1 MAALFD
7 FSNAFTTP
15 IGLKI
20 EQATNTDAINW
31 GLNLEICDMVNE
43 AQDGPEQAVK
53 AMRKRF
59 DQRKGMDTTLVLLD
73 TLVKNCGRRLHLHI
87 ANRDFMCDLIKLVSP
102 RDPTPQHIKDKVLTL
117 IERWTDAF
125 QNDQELAAVG
135 EAYKYLKSQNVQ
147 FPAQNLDDMVSIHTP
162 KASHTPV
169 AAPAPMSGPAPPGPT
184 PATPPEQGQGND
196 LARINKE
203 LLVVR
208 GNDTVMNEILADV
221 QASVTP
227 RPDDLQLLK
236 DLNTTCREM
245 HRRLIQLLEQVMDE
259 ALVCQLLDL
268 IDKLNNTFLRY
279 DRYERALAEQQP
291 PLQQPSSNY
300 ATPDLHPPDHD
311 LLNLA
316 SDPVPSSTNPFAPAR
331 LPPVQHGNE
340 DAENIY
346 TTAPTRPPAS
356 SDDVLLAFD
365 PVRDTTVDPVRD
377 TTGQMSTLAVDDEF
391 DMFAQNR
398 SNTLNERVLA
408 SSSAEAYNDAHN
420 VPSMSISG
428 AMAARPHDTQDDWLT
443 DLSATNQTGVMSS
456 EEFDQFLNERAPDPP
471 THTPVRH
478 QPKKDD
484 DDLLA
489 L

>member
-7 FSNAFTTP
+7 FSGAFTTP

-20 EQATNTDAINW
+20 EQATSTDAINW
-31 GLNLEICDMVNE
+31 GLNLEICDMVND
-43 AQDGPEQAVK
+43 AQDGPDQAVK
-53 AMRKRF
+53 AVRKRF

-102 RDPTPQHIKDKVLTL
+102 RDATPQHIKDKVLTL

-147 FPAQNLDDMVSIHTP
+147 FPAQNLDDMVAIHTP

-169 AAPAPMSGPAPPGPT
+169 VAPQPVAMSRPPPPTSPQPLPADIPAPGS
-184 PATPPEQGQGND
+184 D

-208 GNDTVMNEILADV
+208 GNDTVMNEILADIQSSESPRSDDV
-221 QASVTP
+221 QLV
-227 RPDDLQLLK
+227 R

-245 HRRLIQLLEQVMDE
+245 HRRLIELLEQVMDE
-259 ALVCQLLDL
+259 GLVCQLLDL

-279 DRYERALAEQQP
+279 DRYERTIVEQP
-291 PLQQPSSNY
+291 VSNY
-300 ATPDLHPPDHD
+300 ATPEQPVVDDD
-311 LLNLA
+311 LLNLNTDPPA
-316 SDPVPSSTNPFAPAR
+316 YSDPAPANTNPFAPVR
-331 LPPVQHGNE
+331 LPPAQRGNE
-340 DAENIY
+340 EAENIY
-346 TTAPTRPPAS
+346 TTAPAKQPTS

-365 PVRDTTVDPVRD
+365 PVQDTTVP
-377 TTGQMSTLAVDDEF
+377 MSNLAVDDDF

-420 VPSMSISG
+420 VPNLSISG
-428 AMAARPHDTQDDWLT
+428 AMAARPHDQQDDWLR
-443 DLSATNQTGVMSS
+443 DLSESNQAGVSGAMSS

-471 THTPVRH
+471 SHTPSR
-478 QPKKDD
+478 PKPKRDD